1 MRLPR
6 FSVHPFAAA
15 GIFILLFAVP
25 PEKTFAI
32 VTVTVLHELGHGAA
46 AVLLGRRIEGVV
58 LMPVGISM
66 KIDTPP
72 SYYEEILIAFAGPFE
87 NLLLIALG
95 RFFPCGES
103 IRAFSEITLF
113 INLMPMATLDG
124 GRIISALA
132 SLRFG
137 AGVGEK
143 IIRATTAVTLF
154 FLWILAVYV
163 FFYTAENVALL
174 IFCSYIFAG
183 YIASKGIE

>member
-1 MRLPR
+1 MKLPR

-25 PEKTFAI
+25 PEKSFAI
-32 VTVTVLHELGHGAA
+32 VTVTVLRELGHGAA
-46 AVLLGRRIEGVV
+46 ALLLGRRIERIV

-66 KIDTPP
+66 QISTPP

-87 NLLLIALG
+87 NILLIALS

-103 IRAFSEITLF
+103 IRIFSEITLF

-124 GRIISALA
+124 GRIISAFA
-132 SLRFG
+132 SLQFGDG
-137 AGVGEK
+137 AGEK
-143 IIRATTAVTLF
+143 LIKATTAVTLF
-154 FLWILAVYV
+154 FLWILAVYI

-183 YIASKGIE
+183 YIASKWIE

>member
-1 MRLPR
+1 MKIPR

-25 PEKTFAI
+25 PEKSFAI

-46 AVLLGRRIEGVV
+46 ALLLGRRIERIV

-66 KIDTPP
+66 QISTPL

-87 NLLLIALG
+87 NILLIALS

-103 IRAFSEITLF
+103 IRIFSEITLF

-124 GRIISALA
+124 GRIISAFA

-137 AGVGEK
+137 DGAGEK
-143 IIRATTAVTLF
+143 LIKATLF
-154 FLWILAVYV
+154 FLWILAVYI

-183 YIASKGIE
+183 YIASKWIE